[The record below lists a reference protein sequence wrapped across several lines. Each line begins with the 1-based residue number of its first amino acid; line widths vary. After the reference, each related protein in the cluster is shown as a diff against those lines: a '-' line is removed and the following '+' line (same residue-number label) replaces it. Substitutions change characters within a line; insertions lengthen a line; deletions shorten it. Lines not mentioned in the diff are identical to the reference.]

1 MAKFLVKHKVSFG
14 AGPASKTFYFMAP
27 PEHYTG
33 IAAQAGVTKVPDN
46 DDEQNMPVCTLGELL
61 LSPVMTRRV
70 IKYKKAGRS
79 HYAKVAI
86 ASTKAATFENDLGT
100 GAYKGGTIT
109 GVHEPLDATFY

>member
-14 AGPASKTFYFMAP
+14 TGANARTFYFVAP
-27 PEHYTG
+27 PDHYTG
-33 IAAQAGVTKVPDN
+33 IAAAAGITKVPDN
-46 DDEQNMPVCTLGELL
+46 DDEQKFPVCTLGELL

-70 IKYKKAGRS
+70 IKYTKAGRTR
-79 HYAKVAI
+79 YAKVAI

-100 GAYKGGTIT
+100 GAYKGGQIT